1 MKSGTRSLFIR
12 TELMTLTPRN
22 SRYSAIRPRSQKISR
37 SSSRNER
44 DPRIPPHH
52 STATG
57 RSRYMSRAFSKLSAA
72 SICQP
77 QQIHQLL
84 ETRVLG
90 N

>member
-1 MKSGTRSLFIR
+1 MSFTLENGSYFVIR
-12 TELMTLTPRN
+12 HCSRELVRAL
-22 SRYSAIRPRSQKISR
+22 
-37 SSSRNER
+37 SRNER
-44 DPRIPPHH
+44 DSLIP
-52 STATG
+52 SFLATATG
-57 RSRYMSRAFSKLSAA
+57 RSRNMSRAFTKLSAA